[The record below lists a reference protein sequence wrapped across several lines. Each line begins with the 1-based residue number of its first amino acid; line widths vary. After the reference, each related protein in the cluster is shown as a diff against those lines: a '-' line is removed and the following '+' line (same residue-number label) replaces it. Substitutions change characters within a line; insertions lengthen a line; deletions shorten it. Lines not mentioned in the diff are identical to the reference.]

1 LDGSRR
7 FPFLI
12 FGAQAFPAL
21 GIFFRRCEPCAAS
34 DRRQRSRTKS
44 SVAAFRFDGRLF
56 GAVAEEL
63 PV

>member
-1 LDGSRR
+1 
-7 FPFLI
+7 LI

-34 DRRQRSRTKS
+34 DRRQRPRTKS